1 MNAGNDAVKPATPDG
16 IRPNT
21 ETKSDYD
28 GIASLIEPEKPRLA
42 DWAYDEIR
50 RYIMD
55 GVIPP
60 GTRLIEKK
68 LTTSL
73 GISRTPLR
81 EALRRLEQD
90 GLIERHIGGGLSVT
104 ELTFDEIKE
113 ILGIRAVLEG
123 HCAALAA
130 QRISADEL
138 AALFRTHD
146 DAADAIRDEDLQSLN
161 EANTRFHDGINAASG
176 SRRCVAMVNGIRE
189 SVLRYRSEALSNE
202 TTRKRSFE
210 EHLEILTAIKE
221 HDPERAEKL
230 MRAHIGEVAR
240 HLTAVRRAN
249 P

>member
-1 MNAGNDAVKPATPDG
+1 MTL
-16 IRPNT
+16 
-21 ETKSDYD
+21 DYE

-42 DWAYDEIR
+42 DRAYGEIR
-50 RYIMD
+50 RYIVE
-55 GVIPP
+55 GVLPP

-104 ELTFDEIKE
+104 ELTLDELKE

-130 QRISADEL
+130 ERISAVEL
-138 AALFRTHD
+138 AALFKAHE
-146 DAADAIRDEDLQSLN
+146 DAADAIRDEDLQALK

-176 SRRCVAMVNGIRE
+176 SRRCMAMVSGMRE
-189 SVLRYRSEALSNE
+189 SVLRYRSEALSDE
-202 TTRKRSFE
+202 ATRKRSFE

-221 HDPERAEKL
+221 HDSERAEKL

-240 HLTAVRRAN
+240 HLTAARRAN